1 MGKMGLKSVKG
12 EVILVNLIC
21 QDYENIGQILLE
33 RNYWLLDILVDVLL
47 LLLPHVGEKRTAHLG
62 FPSSVL
68 STVSTPAA
76 PTSAT
81 ALLVLRR
88 DPAPSRLQ
96 GICWATILA
105 GGEARGHSPSLHGFW
120 GALGCPEQLLAR
132 CTGWAVIIIP
142 GVQNLGLS
150 QWS

>member
-1 MGKMGLKSVKG
+1 MGLKSVKG

-33 RNYWLLDILVDVLL
+33 GNYWLLDILVDVLL
-47 LLLPHVGEKRTAHLG
+47 LLLPHIGEKRTAHLG
-62 FPSSVL
+62 SPSSVL

-120 GALGCPEQLLAR
+120 GHWGVLSSSLPGALAGL
-132 CTGWAVIIIP
+132 IIIP